1 LLFLSPFSIQ
11 EYYKLINRSFLIIV
25 LIITFLAVSTNST
38 AQEIKKDTT
47 ETPFRKGR
55 WLTGLAGSIS
65 SGTIENTSSGNKS
78 SSNQYGINISTGK
91 FIKDRVLLGFLFNI
105 QRQNFESDFVKVN
118 TEILVLGPGANYYF
132 SKTKTGSLFYSLS
145 PGFVVYRDETS
156 LMLEDEFTE
165 LLSKG
170 NGIGILSTLGYSYVL
185 HDRISFDL
193 GLTANV
199 SWLKVEQNRNR
210 QETINNVSIVLSDL
224 SFTFGFNVLLDEFFF

>member
-1 LLFLSPFSIQ
+1 MVTRSLLT
-11 EYYKLINRSFLIIV
+11 IV
-25 LIITFLAVSTNST
+25 LIFTFLTVSTSIT

-55 WLTGLAGSIS
+55 WLTGLSGSIS
-65 SGTIENTSSGNKS
+65 SGTIENKSLGNKS

-91 FIKDRVLLGFLFNI
+91 FIKDRVLVGFLFNI
-105 QRQNFESDFVKVN
+105 QRQNFESDLVKNN
-118 TEILVLGPGANYYF
+118 TEILILGPGANYYF
-132 SKTKTGSLFYSLS
+132 SKSKIGSLFYSLS

-165 LLSKG
+165 LFGRG
-170 NGIGILSTLGYSYVL
+170 NGIGIFSTLGYSYVL

-193 GLTANV
+193 GLTVNIN
-199 SWLKVEQNRNR
+199 WLNVEQNGS
-210 QETINNVSIVLSDL
+210 QEGTIDNVNIVLSDL

>member
-1 LLFLSPFSIQ
+1 LFI
-11 EYYKLINRSFLIIV
+11 RSFY
-25 LIITFLAVSTNST
+25 IITLIFTFFAFSTSIA

-55 WLTGLAGSIS
+55 WLTGLSGSIS
-65 SGTIENTSSGNKS
+65 SGTTENTSLGNKS

-91 FIKDRVLLGFLFNI
+91 FIKDRVLVGFLFNI
-105 QRQNFESDFVKVN
+105 QRQNFESNLVKKN
-118 TEILVLGPGANYYF
+118 TEILILGPGANYYF
-132 SKTKTGSLFYSLS
+132 SKSKIGSLFYSLS

-165 LLSKG
+165 LFSKG

-193 GLTANV
+193 GLTVHVN
-199 SWLKVEQNRNR
+199 WLNVEQNGR
-210 QETINNVSIVLSDL
+210 QEGTINNVNIVLSDL
-224 SFTFGFNVLLDEFFF
+224 SFSFGFNVLLDEFFF

>member
-1 LLFLSPFSIQ
+1 MFI
-11 EYYKLINRSFLIIV
+11 RSFY
-25 LIITFLAVSTNST
+25 IITLIFTFFAFSTSIA

-55 WLTGLAGSIS
+55 WLTGLSGSIS
-65 SGTIENTSSGNKS
+65 SGTIENTSLGNKS

-91 FIKDRVLLGFLFNI
+91 FIKDRVLVGFLFNI
-105 QRQNFESDFVKVN
+105 QRQNFKSNFVKKN
-118 TEILVLGPGANYYF
+118 TEILILGPGAKYYF
-132 SKTKTGSLFYSLS
+132 SKSNIGSLFYGLS

-165 LLSKG
+165 LFSKG
-170 NGIGILSTLGYSYVL
+170 NGIGIFSTLGYSYVL

-199 SWLKVEQNRNR
+199 NWLKVEQ
-210 QETINNVSIVLSDL
+210 EGIPEGTINNVNFVLSDL